1 MLGQDNKYSIVRSNR
16 FVTTSYS
23 TRFSNHSC
31 LCVWGGCLFSWHIMN
46 MQIGILKK
54 NMWSQNLE
62 FKEWAWKTRILFKVT
77 SRIEIILDM
86 SIIEFQGLISG
97 YFKNSEGMA
106 CRKRRNWEG
115 TKGNRSDW
123 SQMTLVSC
131 KIWTLKVAI
140 GFSNTADS
148 RPWQE
153 PLLSSDTN
161 EE

>member
-1 MLGQDNKYSIVRSNR
+1 
-16 FVTTSYS
+16 
-23 TRFSNHSC
+23 
-31 LCVWGGCLFSWHIMN
+31 

-161 EE
+161 EEEKREAGNVDDFLEERWLSRKNWLPVWEFQNTLRMAWLRGTNF